1 MDTSWEAYP
10 WERIK
15 KTETISKT
23 ALINL
28 NKNGERFFDDLLEEC
43 KNLLQD

>member
-10 WERIK
+10 WESIK
-15 KTETISKT
+15 KTQTIPKT

-43 KNLLQD
+43 KKLLQD

>member
-10 WERIK
+10 WQNIK
-15 KTETISKT
+15 KAETTSKT

-43 KNLLQD
+43 KKLLQD